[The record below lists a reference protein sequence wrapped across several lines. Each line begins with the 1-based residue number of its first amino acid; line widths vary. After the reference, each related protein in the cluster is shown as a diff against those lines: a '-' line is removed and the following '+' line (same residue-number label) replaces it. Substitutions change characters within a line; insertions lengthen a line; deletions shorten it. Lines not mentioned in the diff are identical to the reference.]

1 MCRARDPG
9 VFTQGF
15 CFCDNPI
22 PPPASE
28 ILTARASRQRSGNR
42 HAVSVAVLRADLS
55 APRCGGLL
63 PLRRIGSEAAVGPDR
78 RLTCLLRLVGP
89 AFCRPA
95 CRAIVL
101 TWLLALAR
109 ECSKSRALLIAG
121 IALNLLSLDTFKYL
135 DFILGSIESA
145 PNRRPAPAARRL
157 QCAKNIGTRESS
169 PNPLPPPLSAD
180 ERRRM
185 SFPALVWLDARL
197 AHCQPTAARFW
208 P

>member
-1 MCRARDPG
+1 MCRARRPR

-121 IALNLLSLDTFKYL
+121 IALNL
-135 DFILGSIESA
+135 
-145 PNRRPAPAARRL
+145 RRPAPAARRL

>member
-1 MCRARDPG
+1 MCRARRPR

-55 APRCGGLL
+55 ARRCGGLL

-95 CRAIVL
+95 CRANR
-101 TWLLALAR
+101 AHMAPGAGAR
-109 ECSKSRALLIAG
+109 MQQKPRAA
-121 IALNLLSLDTFKYL
+121 D
-135 DFILGSIESA
+135 
-145 PNRRPAPAARRL
+145 RRYRA
-157 QCAKNIGTRESS
+157 
-169 PNPLPPPLSAD
+169 
-180 ERRRM
+180 
-185 SFPALVWLDARL
+185 
-197 AHCQPTAARFW
+197 QPS
-208 P
+208 

>member
-1 MCRARDPG
+1 MCRARRPR

-55 APRCGGLL
+55 ARRCGGLL
-63 PLRRIGSEAAVGPDR
+63 PLRRIGSERRWVLIAASLVFYAWWDLRFVVLPVGQ
-78 RLTCLLRLVGP
+78 
-89 AFCRPA
+89 
-95 CRAIVL
+95 IVL